1 MKKGLL
7 TILSVSSLLIAPI
20 AMPLRAIAQRV
31 VDVEPAIDSRG
42 ISPTASISGQFETA
56 SGATVDPG
64 SVRIFVNGQDV
75 TNRST
80 VTRNFFT
87 YRPDS
92 PLAPGVVQVR
102 VDYRTSRGEQRTA
115 SWNFTV
121 QAADP
126 IQITA
131 VSHNAIGTSATRGF
145 NFVVTLNGT
154 PGAEASVLLVQD
166 QQTTRVLPARET
178 SAGVYVASLTVG
190 ASDRVNDGIV
200 IGRLQEQTQVVYAA
214 APAPF
219 AFNRSTASGGTSGGG
234 TSGGGTSGGTTG
246 GSTPPA
252 SAADPQQPRFT
263 SHRSGDRVS
272 GSFTLIGQTSPNATV
287 QVQVTTSVSVLDVID
302 LGGQTLVDEEV
313 TANNRGEFRVSV
325 PASSI
330 PVPGTEYRIRA
341 VAQLGNATS
350 SEAELTLRQR

>member
-7 TILSVSSLLIAPI
+7 TILSVGSLFIAPI
-20 AMPLRAIAQRV
+20 AMPLSAIAQRV
-31 VDVEPAIDSRG
+31 VNVEPAIDSRG

-56 SGATVDPG
+56 SGVTVDPS
-64 SVRIFVNGQDV
+64 SVRLFVNGEDV
-75 TNRST
+75 TARST
-80 VTRNFFT
+80 ITRNFFT

-92 PLAPGVVQVR
+92 PFAPGTVQVR

-131 VSHNAIGTSATRGF
+131 VSHNAIGTSPTRGF

-154 PGAEASVLLVQD
+154 PGVDASVLLVQD
-166 QQTTRVLPARET
+166 QRTTRELPARET

-190 ASDRVNDGIV
+190 ANDRVTEGIV
-200 IGRLQEQTQVVYAA
+200 VGRLQEQTQIIYAA
-214 APAPF
+214 APEPF
-219 AFNRSTASGGTSGGG
+219 TFNRSTSTGGT
-234 TSGGGTSGGTTG
+234 GGTTG
-246 GSTPPA
+246 GSTPPPSTGA
-252 SAADPQQPRFT
+252 PQQPRFT

-272 GSFTLIGQTSPNATV
+272 GSFTLTGQTTPNATV
-287 QVQVTTSVSVLDVID
+287 QVQVTTAVSVLDVID

-313 TANNRGEFRVSV
+313 TANNRGEFQVSV

-341 VAQLGNATS
+341 VAQLGEATS
-350 SEAELTLRQR
+350 SAAELTLRQR

>member
-1 MKKGLL
+1 MKTRLL
-7 TILSVSSLLIAPI
+7 TIFAMGSLLTTSIALP
-20 AMPLRAIAQRV
+20 MPAIAQRV
-31 VDVEPAIDSRG
+31 VNVEPAIDSRN
-42 ISPTASISGQFETA
+42 ISPATSISGQFEA
-56 SGATVDPG
+56 GSGVTVDPS
-64 SVRIFVNGQDV
+64 SVRIFVNGQEV
-75 TNRST
+75 TDRST

-92 PLAPGVVQVR
+92 PLAPGSVQVR

-131 VSHNAIGTSATRGF
+131 VSHNAIGASPTRGF

-166 QQTTRVLPARET
+166 QRTTRELPARET

-190 ASDRVNDGIV
+190 ANDRVSEGVV
-200 IGRLQEQTQVVYAA
+200 IGRLRDQTQVVYAA
-214 APAPF
+214 APEPF
-219 AFNRSTASGGTSGGG
+219 AFNRSVATGGT
-234 TSGGGTSGGTTG
+234 GGTTG
-246 GSTPPA
+246 GSTP
-252 SAADPQQPRFT
+252 SADAPQPPRFT
-263 SHRSGDRVS
+263 SHRNGDRVS
-272 GSFTLIGQTSPNATV
+272 GSFTLTGQTSPNATV

-313 TANNRGEFRVSV
+313 TANSRGEFQISV

-341 VAQLGNATS
+341 VAELGSATS
-350 SEAELTLRQR
+350 SETELTLRQR